1 MAEEMDRG
9 TEAFKI
15 AEKMDRGTESLKSHV
30 ADAKMMSIRQIK
42 RGGCPQIV
50 CKARDEYKVFVGESQ
65 VASALEEANSYWR
78 FCCFPFHPFSMV
90 VKVS

>member
-1 MAEEMDRG
+1 MAEEMDH
-9 TEAFKI
+9 
-15 AEKMDRGTESLKSHV
+15 GTESLESHV

-65 VASALEEANSYWR
+65 VASALEEASCLCR
-78 FCCFPFHPFSMV
+78 FCCAPAHPFVMS